1 MYGTYESPFGK
12 IIFEVESDRV
22 VSMRFSDHSIIE
34 YDHPSVQFI
43 KDELDQY
50 FKHKKVSFN
59 VRINFQKGTIFEKEV
74 WNRLLEIPYGKTK
87 SYQDIANEIGRPKAY
102 RAVGQAC
109 KKNPVGII
117 VPCHRV
123 IGKNGSMTGYS
134 GKDFV
139 DLKRKL
145 IAFEKGE

>member
-34 YDHPSVQFI
+34 SDHPIVQFI

-134 GKDFV
+134 GIDFV

>member
-34 YDHPSVQFI
+34 SDHPIVQFI

>member
-34 YDHPSVQFI
+34 SDHPIVQFI

-50 FKHKKVSFN
+50 FKHKKVSCN
-59 VRINFQKGTIFEKEV
+59 VRINFQKGTIFEKVV

>member
-34 YDHPSVQFI
+34 YDHPIVQFI

-59 VRINFQKGTIFEKEV
+59 VRINFQKRNHF
-74 WNRLLEIPYGKTK
+74 
-87 SYQDIANEIGRPKAY
+87 
-102 RAVGQAC
+102 
-109 KKNPVGII
+109 
-117 VPCHRV
+117 
-123 IGKNGSMTGYS
+123 
-134 GKDFV
+134 
-139 DLKRKL
+139 
-145 IAFEKGE
+145 

>member
-1 MYGTYESPFGK
+1 MYGTYESAFGK
-12 IIFEVESDRV
+12 IIFEVESDHV

-34 YDHPSVQFI
+34 SDHPIVQFI

-109 KKNPVGII
+109 KKNPVSII

-139 DLKRKL
+139 DLKREL